1 MSNNG
6 GPANPRNSLS
16 DSESPRDMRSTSVIA
31 EARLSVD
38 SERSSSSSP
47 PIDGP
52 NGMMNGRRHDA
63 DDGNLDPVQK
73 LQRELQRTNEEKEQ
87 LATQYR
93 ALLAKLTTLR
103 TTIGTKLKQDAVR
116 LSQSINTFIL
126 LIWCWDMCRRNLTD
140 ENSRCSSLLPRIMT
154 YLRR

>member
-6 GPANPRNSLS
+6 GPASPRNSLS
-16 DSESPRDMRSTSVIA
+16 DSKSPRDMRGTSTIA

-38 SERSSSSSP
+38 SERSTSSSP

-52 NGMMNGRRHDA
+52 NGIVNGRRRDT
-63 DDGNLDPVQK
+63 DDGDLDPVQK
-73 LQRELQRTNEEKEQ
+73 LQRELERTNEEKEQ

-103 TTIGTKLKQDAVR
+103 TSLGNKLKQDAVR
-116 LSQSINTFIL
+116 LTV
-126 LIWCWDMCRRNLTD
+126 
-140 ENSRCSSLLPRIMT
+140 
-154 YLRR
+154 Y